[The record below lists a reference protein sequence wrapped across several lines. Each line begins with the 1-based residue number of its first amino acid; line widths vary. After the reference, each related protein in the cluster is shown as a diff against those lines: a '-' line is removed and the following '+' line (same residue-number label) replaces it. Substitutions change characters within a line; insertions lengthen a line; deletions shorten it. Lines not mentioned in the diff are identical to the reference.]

1 MKCEQLTFAREYRG
15 FTQTALAAKV
25 KGLSQSNLSKYEKGF
40 GGLSDNMLGLIMST
54 LDFPMKFLDMNIVN
68 KVDSKHYRKKATITV
83 KTRNEIDRTIS
94 LIAYCFDW
102 LSEFVEIPD
111 YSFGY
116 YDMDNGI
123 SPEELAG
130 HIRNKY
136 RLGMSPISDI
146 CNFLERNGV
155 FIYMWDSPNDEFDGV
170 SLITDAGN
178 HLIIVNRNRSNDRV
192 RFTLA
197 HELGHILMHE
207 CPSFPVFSI
216 RDKEK
221 EANAFASE
229 LLLPSQAVRNALH
242 NVRLGQFPELKRY
255 WLVSMASLLEKAKN
269 INAIASEKYKS
280 MRMDFSRR
288 HWNKKEP
295 YEVPIDSP
303 TVFEQ
308 AYRLVSDTLGYS
320 ISMISESTGLPED
333 VLIKIFGKSAR
344 IISLKPLI

>member
-15 FTQTALAAKV
+15 LTQTALAAKV
-25 KGLSQSNLSKYEKGF
+25 KGLSQSNLSKYEKGL
-40 GGLSDNMLGLIMST
+40 GGLSDNMLSLIMSVF
-54 LDFPMKFLDMNIVN
+54 DFPMKFLDMNIVN

-94 LIAYCFDW
+94 MIAYCFDW
-102 LSEFVEIPD
+102 LSEFVELPE
-111 YSFGY
+111 YTFGY
-116 YDMDNGI
+116 YDMDSGI
-123 SPEELAG
+123 SPEELAE

-136 RLGMSPISDI
+136 RLGVLPICDI

-155 FIYMWDSPNDEFDGV
+155 FIYMWDCPNEEFDGV

-178 HLIIVNRNRSNDRV
+178 HLVIVNRNRSNDRI
-192 RFTLA
+192 RFTFA

-207 CPSFPVFSI
+207 CPSYPVFSN

-221 EANAFASE
+221 EANSFASE
-229 LLLPSQAVRNALH
+229 FLIPTQMAKRNLA
-242 NVRLGQFPELKRY
+242 NVKLGQLPELKKY
-255 WLVSMASLLEKAKN
+255 WLVSMASLLEKAKK
-269 INAIASEKYKS
+269 INAVTNEKYTS
-280 MRMDFSRR
+280 MRIEFSRR

-308 AYRLVSDTLGYS
+308 AYRLVSDSLGYS
-320 ISMISESTGLPED
+320 IGMISESTGLPKD
-333 VLIKIFGKSAR
+333 VLIKIFGKSAK
-344 IISLKPLI
+344 IISLKPQV